1 MRTLRRGA
9 AAALASLLAVAFLP
23 TAGGGAAPLR
33 YEVQP
38 GLVLVAT
45 VVVQEIP
52 VLRLRGAGAEARAAE
67 VVRRLGE
74 VVAQRPLE
82 FAVTVQALPGAAEL
96 LVNERHLVTADPEQ
110 ARANQ
115 TTPDALAAQWAARL
129 QAALARNTVILTPN
143 LLVLR
148 MGQIATTL
156 VESFLPGAVEIGPY
170 DQRVAAAFVTGD
182 MITVEAR
189 EVGSVLVPIVVG
201 GGSAFLQ
208 VVVRREA
215 GTIPAEVIVRVTG
228 DFANP
233 AVVRDAVLRRLE
245 QVVGREPGATVAV
258 GIPPYDPPAVET
270 DSLVIPVSVRVGSP
284 YALPVDRVVRVT
296 VLRETVAVVD
306 PVALLVSNRPEVVL
320 ADGVLFEEVVAA
332 RHPVRLLYHHQNGT
346 PGHNRILTVML
357 TNRSERP
364 AEILL
369 IGGLAGPSPDPLFV
383 GQAATVR
390 FLQNLAAGRGYIL
403 EIPGQSSYAFTAQ
416 TLAPL
421 QLVSGILQLQLLAGD
436 ELEVRVQVRLPW
448 LLDRT
453 VTLPVNQVAYPHP
466 KGVFQSPTVTIART
480 VDLGQTTAI
489 VDLGAVAGLRD
500 VTTGEPLIGDYG
512 VVYRITITAVN
523 SWAREAQ
530 AEVVATAAGG
540 PARGAFLIDGRLVEM
555 AIFRPLEERVLAT
568 IAVPADQAVPIS
580 IVTMPTAGSYYPV
593 RIALRSRE

>member
-1 MRTLRRGA
+1 MSRTGA
-9 AAALASLLAVAFLP
+9 AGLACLLALALLP
-23 TAGGGAAPLR
+23 HPSRGAAPLR
-33 YEVQP
+33 YEVQA
-38 GLVLVAT
+38 GLLPVAT

-52 VLRLRGAGAEARAAE
+52 VLRLRAADAEFRAAE

-74 VVAQRPLE
+74 IVAQRPPSFE
-82 FAVTVQALPGAAEL
+82 IMVQARPGAADL
-96 LVNERHLVTADPEQ
+96 LVNERHLVTADLEQ

-115 TTPDALAAQWAARL
+115 TVPDALAAQWAARL
-129 QAALARNTVILTPN
+129 QAALTRNTVTLTPN

-148 MGQIATTL
+148 TGQIATTL
-156 VESFLPGAVEIGPY
+156 VETFLPGTIEIGPY
-170 DQRVAAAFVTGD
+170 DGRIAAAFVAGD

-189 EVGSVLVPIVVG
+189 EVGSVVVPIVVG

-233 AVVRDAVLRRLE
+233 AVVRDAVQRRLE
-245 QVVGREPGATVAV
+245 QAVGREPGATVAV

-270 DSLVIPVSVRVGSP
+270 DPLLIPVSVRVSSP

-296 VLRETVAVVD
+296 VLRETVAVAD
-306 PVALLVSNRPEVVL
+306 PAVLLVSNRPEVVL

-332 RHPVRLLYHHQNGT
+332 RRPVRLLYHHQNGT

-364 AEILL
+364 AEMML

-403 EIPGQSSYAFTAQ
+403 EIPGHSSYTFTAQ

-436 ELEVRVQVRLPW
+436 EVEVRVQVRLPW

-480 VDLGQTTAI
+480 VDLAQTTAI
-489 VDLGAVAGLRD
+489 VDLGSAAGLRD

-512 VVYRITITAVN
+512 VVYRMTITAVN

-530 AEVVATAAGG
+530 AELVATAAGG

-555 AIFRPLEERVLAT
+555 AIFRPFEERVLAT
-568 IAVPADQAVPIS
+568 VAVPAEQAVPIS
-580 IVTMPTAGSYYPV
+580 VVTMPTAGSYYPV